1 MRLKIRAVVLF
12 LSFVLILS
20 TTLAIAASAT
30 YTPVTLDDVL
40 EAADSASSL
49 TLEWYGT
56 MDGIT
61 YTDSIDINLIPDG
74 VKDSLVLY
82 KAFREGNF
90 LKHGA
95 DSIALQRGLFAFY
108 DVRAALDDY
117 NARALQID
125 AMEERMMIA
134 ITSANVTLSVSD
146 LFVNGDCLQLTVG
159 EWIFYDYDD
168 TEVDGIA
175 VDVSGYGISHK
186 MSFVKSGSYWLISAD
201 EYTDDMLTVIEE
213 DTTDGD
219 TLLDGGIRQA
229 GISAIGGNLSQ
240 TAKYTRYAAYNPE
253 AAVAYSDSWV
263 YTGATLSTSANYP
276 SYYNPAYYNFNSL
289 GGDCANFTSQSIYAG
304 GMPQVVG
311 TAYGMDGWYYKT
323 SSDRSASWTGAAQ
336 LRTWMGNN
344 RGAMVTATASSTW
357 MGCPVFVDWTSNGS
371 YDHAYFCVGLNSS
384 GTPII
389 NSHNYD
395 KYHVKYNYGSSS
407 ASYSTVQLTTSN
419 YAIKKTVTAPTLSVA
434 STAAYGSTISVS
446 WGAVT
451 NATSYSYKAVMW
463 MGEVNVTSSSTVSS
477 GTTTSTSFSVPAQ
490 TNGKYVVVTVTAV
503 GPDNTASSSATV
515 MIGPWVG
522 YPTDIQYIPINEING
537 SVSVSNSV
545 IWTSSKGTAFAA
557 TYWAAALCTPNSDGS
572 YTVSAKYEYGA
583 TKSVTI
589 SGNDILIATHSQY
602 TNFEY
607 TANLAVGNKIELCGV
622 YLYTNTLR
630 GNCYVKVNGGIP
642 LVVHPTSL
650 SLKSGTTA
658 SASGEYLMGVVTST
672 TASSLK
678 AMFNEDA
685 SYITI
690 KDDKGAAVTDTF
702 IVGTGYTVNLVVEG
716 SVKQTYKVVV
726 KGDITGDGIV
736 SSNDYVALAKHL
748 NNTVVLS
755 DICQKAGDYDS
766 SGELS
771 TADYIV
777 LKNMLSGN

>member
-1 MRLKIRAVVLF
+1 MHSKIRAAVCSL
-12 LSFVLILS
+12 LIALILS
-20 TTLAIAASAT
+20 VTVSVSVAAT

-40 EAADSASSL
+40 DAVDSASSL
-49 TLEWYGT
+49 TMDWYGT

-61 YTDSIDINLIPDG
+61 YTDSVDASLIPDG

-108 DVRAALDDY
+108 DVYVALNDY
-117 NARALQID
+117 NDRASQID
-125 AMEERMMIA
+125 AMEERMMID
-134 ITSANVTLSVSD
+134 ITSANVTLSVSG
-146 LFVNGDCLQLTVG
+146 FSVVGDSLQLTVG

-175 VDVSGYGISHK
+175 VDVSGYGVSHK
-186 MSFVKSGSYWLISAD
+186 LSFVESGSYWLISCD
-201 EYTDDMLTVIEE
+201 EYIDDMLTVVEE
-213 DTTDGD
+213 EATEGD

-229 GISAIGGNLSQ
+229 GVSAIGGNLSQ

-253 AAVAYSDSWV
+253 AAVAYSNTWV
-263 YTGATLSTSANYP
+263 YSGATLSTSANYP

-289 GGDCANFTSQSIYAG
+289 GGDCANFASQSIYAG

-419 YAIKKTVTAPTLSVA
+419 YAIKKTVTAPTLTVA
-434 STAAYGSTISVS
+434 STASYGNSVAVS

-451 NATSYSYKAVMW
+451 NATSYSYKAVLW
-463 MGEVNVTSSSTVSS
+463 QGEVNVTSSTTVSS
-477 GTTTSTSFSVPAQ
+477 GTTTSTSFTVPAQ
-490 TNGKYVVVTVTAV
+490 TSGKYVVVTVTAV
-503 GPDNTASSSATV
+503 GPDNSASSSATV

-522 YPTDIQYIPINEING
+522 YPSDIQYIPIAEING
-537 SVSVSNSV
+537 STSVSNSV

-589 SGNDILIATHSQY
+589 SGNDVLIATHSQY
-602 TNFEY
+602 ANFEY
-607 TANLAVGNKIELCGV
+607 TSNLVVGDKIELCGV

-630 GNCYVKVNGGIP
+630 GNCYAKVNGGIP

-650 SLKSGTTA
+650 SLKSGA
-658 SASGEYLMGVVTST
+658 SASVGGEYMTGVNTST
-672 TASSLK
+672 TVISLK
-678 AMFNEDA
+678 SLFNEDD
-685 SYITI
+685 SYISV
-690 KDDKGAAVTDTF
+690 KDEKGNVVSDNYV
-702 IVGTGYTVNLVVEG
+702 VGTGFTVNLVVEG
-716 SVKQTYKVVV
+716 VVKQTYKLVI
-726 KGDITGDGIV
+726 KGDISGDGIV

-755 DICQKAGDYDS
+755 DVCQKAADCDN

-771 TADYIV
+771 TTDYIV
-777 LKNMLSGN
+777 MKNMLSSN